1 MDKEE
6 NNKHQIRLERHKWP
20 DEINREKK
28 KKKVIIAT
36 ASAVVIAFLLGWQG
50 NRLLN
55 SIIGNGKNSEALALF
70 ERVYSDVR
78 SSWFFVND
86 MEDPDK
92 TLVENAI
99 KGMLQRNGD
108 QHTVYMTDEETKKLN
123 DSINMSFVGIG
134 VTYMEASDTNMV
146 TNVIQGSP
154 AEAGG
159 ILAGDVISKVDGVS
173 TFSSDIPIKEMIQG
187 EAGQPIE
194 MEVLRAG
201 KPVTLEVIRGRVEA
215 LAFGEVLEPGV
226 GYIEMKSFGRGL
238 ADVTES
244 ILKDFK
250 AKGVKNLV
258 IDLRDNGGGYLDAIQ
273 DVARLFLDEG
283 AIVYQEHFTNGKT
296 ETYTVKNSVALNYK
310 FDDITIL
317 INEGTASASE
327 VLTLALTEN
336 LGAKT
341 VGMKSYGKGTVQTQR
356 IYGDSSN
363 LKITI
368 AEWRSPSDIS
378 INNVGILPD
387 HEVKL
392 PDVFYASYP
401 LIGTSEFAYDTVS
414 IAASYAQHALTYLG
428 YHNGRTDGYYD
439 SATRDAILA
448 YANAETINT
457 DGTINQALLQRM
469 YSSVLYSWNGNRAVD
484 DIQLIKALE
493 VAKHGS

>member
-1 MDKEE
+1 M
-6 NNKHQIRLERHKWP
+6 IRSICLSSVSGLHIWK
-20 DEINREKK
+20 
-28 KKKVIIAT
+28 
-36 ASAVVIAFLLGWQG
+36 SA
-50 NRLLN
+50 
-55 SIIGNGKNSEALALF
+55 
-70 ERVYSDVR
+70 
-78 SSWFFVND
+78 
-86 MEDPDK
+86 
-92 TLVENAI
+92 
-99 KGMLQRNGD
+99 
-108 QHTVYMTDEETKKLN
+108 
-123 DSINMSFVGIG
+123 
-134 VTYMEASDTNMV
+134 DTNMV
-146 TNVIQGSP
+146 TNVIKGSP
-154 AEAGG
+154 VKPGG

-187 EAGQPIE
+187 EAGQPIK

-201 KPVTLEVIRGRVEA
+201 KPVTLEIVRGRVEA
-215 LAFGEVLEPGV
+215 LAFGEVIEPGV
-226 GYIEMKSFGRGL
+226 GYLEMKSFGRGL

-273 DVARLFLDEG
+273 DVARLFPDEG

-296 ETYTVKNSVALNYK
+296 ETYTVKNSVASNYK

-368 AEWRSPSDIS
+368 AEWRAQVILVS
-378 INNVGILPD
+378 IML
-387 HEVKL
+387 
-392 PDVFYASYP
+392 VFYRIMKLSYRMYSTHHIRSLEHQNMP
-401 LIGTSEFAYDTVS
+401 MIRSVS
-414 IAASYAQHALTYLG
+414 QRSYAQHALTYLG

-469 YSSVLYSWNGNRAVD
+469 YSSVLYTWNGNRAVD
-484 DIQLIKALE
+484 DVQLIKALE